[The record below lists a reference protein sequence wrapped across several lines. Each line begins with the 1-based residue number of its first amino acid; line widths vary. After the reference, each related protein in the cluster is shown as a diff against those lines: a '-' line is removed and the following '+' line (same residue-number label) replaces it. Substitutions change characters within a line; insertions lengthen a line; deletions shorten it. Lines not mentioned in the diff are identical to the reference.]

1 MKKILLLLSLL
12 PTVLFAQKKEEVIK
26 KLANLAC
33 ECTKDKTEVTETAL
47 GLCLLESVGKLS
59 DKEKKVIGFT
69 SGNEAEAIGKIA
81 EEIGTQMAFVCPEV
95 FSKLQSEGE
104 EDATEEVVED
114 EPALSFTGTFEV
126 MTSNEFNT
134 LVLVNEAKERKEFI
148 WLFAFEGDSLLI
160 KNKISKGDK
169 IEVEYSELE
178 FFDAKSKTYKVYN
191 EISYLKLL

>member
-1 MKKILLLLSLL
+1 MKKIFLLLLL
-12 PTVLFAQKKEEVIK
+12 PTVLFAQKKDEVIK

-33 ECTKDKTEVTETAL
+33 ECTKEKTEVSETSL
-47 GLCLLESVGKLS
+47 GLCLLESVGKLT

-69 SGNEAEAIGKIA
+69 SGKESDAIKKIA

-95 FSKLQSEGE
+95 FTKLQSEE
-104 EDATEEVVED
+104 ATEEEEYEE
-114 EPALSFTGTFEV
+114 EPALSFSGTFEV

-134 LVLVNEAKERKEFI
+134 IVLINDAKERKEFI
-148 WLFAFEGDSLLI
+148 WLFPFEGDSLLI

-191 EISYLKLL
+191 EISFLKLL

>member
-1 MKKILLLLSLL
+1 MKKIFLLLLL
-12 PTVLFAQKKEEVIK
+12 PTVLFAQKKDEVIK

-33 ECTKDKTEVTETAL
+33 ECTKEKTEVSETSL

-69 SGNEAEAIGKIA
+69 SGKESDAIKKIA

-95 FSKLQSEGE
+95 FTKLQSEE
-104 EDATEEVVED
+104 TTEEEYD
-114 EPALSFTGTFEV
+114 EEPALSFSGTFEV

-134 LVLVNEAKERKEFI
+134 IVLVNDSKERKEFI
-148 WLFAFEGDSLLI
+148 WLFSFEGDSLLI

-191 EISYLKLL
+191 EISFLKLL

>member
-1 MKKILLLLSLL
+1 MKKILLLLLLL

-33 ECTKDKTEVTETAL
+33 ECTKEKSEVTETAL

-69 SGNEAEAIGKIA
+69 SGNESEAIGKIA

-104 EDATEEVVED
+104 ATEEEVEE
-114 EPALSFTGTFEV
+114 EPALFFTGSFEV

-134 LVLVNEAKERKEFI
+134 IVLVNEAKERKEFI
-148 WLFAFEGDSLLI
+148 WLFSFEGDSLLI
-160 KNKISKGDK
+160 KNKIAKGDK

>member
-1 MKKILLLLSLL
+1 MKKIFLLLLL
-12 PTVLFAQKKEEVIK
+12 PTVLFAQKKDEVIK

-33 ECTKDKTEVTETAL
+33 ECTKEKTEVSETSL
-47 GLCLLESVGKLS
+47 GLCLLESVGKLT

-69 SGNEAEAIGKIA
+69 SGKESDAIKKIA

-95 FSKLQSEGE
+95 FTKLQSEE
-104 EDATEEVVED
+104 ATEEEEYEE
-114 EPALSFTGTFEV
+114 EPALSFSGTFEV

-134 LVLVNEAKERKEFI
+134 IVLINDAKERKEFI
-148 WLFAFEGDSLLI
+148 WLFPFEGDSLLI

-178 FFDAKSKTYKVYN
+178 FFDAKTKTYKVYN
-191 EISYLKLL
+191 EISFLKLL